1 MMKNNKT
8 LYLVCDTQTDKLS
21 IHEIEWNK
29 YSYDPIPEE
38 DDPWSSIYGK
48 DPFGVEK
55 VNFEL
60 GKKYYVK
67 QQITNK
73 VPNGVIVAAEDY
85 NANFTIFEWD
95 VCNFIKFEIHYI
107 FDDSDNRLSLHY
119 FLRPLAEKTIEGLN
133 FLFGK
138 ADVSF
143 EKNETFEPSQ
153 KGWLQIFE
161 RAKFLHNTFS
171 KLLSDVDNTPYYNSN
186 HWW

>member
-67 QQITNK
+67 Q
-73 VPNGVIVAAEDY
+73 
-85 NANFTIFEWD
+85 
-95 VCNFIKFEIHYI
+95 
-107 FDDSDNRLSLHY
+107 
-119 FLRPLAEKTIEGLN
+119 
-133 FLFGK
+133 
-138 ADVSF
+138 
-143 EKNETFEPSQ
+143 
-153 KGWLQIFE
+153 
-161 RAKFLHNTFS
+161 
-171 KLLSDVDNTPYYNSN
+171 
-186 HWW
+186 

>member
-107 FDDSDNRLSLHY
+107 FDDSDKRLSL
-119 FLRPLAEKTIEGLN
+119 P
-133 FLFGK
+133 
-138 ADVSF
+138 
-143 EKNETFEPSQ
+143 
-153 KGWLQIFE
+153 
-161 RAKFLHNTFS
+161 
-171 KLLSDVDNTPYYNSN
+171 
-186 HWW
+186 